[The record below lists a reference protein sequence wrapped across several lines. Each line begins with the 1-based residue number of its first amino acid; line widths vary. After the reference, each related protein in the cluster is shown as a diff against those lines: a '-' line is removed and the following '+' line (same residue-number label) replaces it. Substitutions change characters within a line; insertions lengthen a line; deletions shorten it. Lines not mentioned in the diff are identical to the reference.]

1 MIIRRSRVRV
11 QIEQTMVSLT
21 TSMENGVP
29 PSASVAESPVAS
41 PFERACVAPL
51 TADPQGI
58 APARTPPAQ
67 LSPSQPATT
76 SRYPVPPFNQ
86 EIR

>member
-11 QIEQTMVSLT
+11 QIEQTTVSLT
-21 TSMENGVP
+21 TTMENGVP
-29 PSASVAESPVAS
+29 PSVSVAESPVAS
-41 PFERACVAPL
+41 PFERASVAPL
-51 TADPQGI
+51 TADPQVI

-67 LSPSQPATT
+67 LSPSRPATT